1 MKTLR
6 LFVTGVLRDDW
17 PHKTFDNVVEPK
29 EVIASLDYDEIIIC
43 GGEPFVFK
51 RNLERLLQAIF
62 TMNEVTGIKRKVFV
76 ETSLCDFW
84 KIDDL
89 IKLCDGIICMPKTK
103 ADMAYFKQCN
113 NELLKRTNFGK
124 FTNKTM
130 QLNIL
135 PSVRDFFPENLR
147 VWQVTYLESDEVEHV
162 GCDYMRIAEPW
173 KEETGWYDLTR

>member
-17 PHKTFDNVVEPK
+17 PQKTFDNVVEPK

-76 ETSLCDFW
+76 ETYLCDFW

-130 QLNIL
+130 
-135 PSVRDFFPENLR
+135 
-147 VWQVTYLESDEVEHV
+147 
-162 GCDYMRIAEPW
+162 
-173 KEETGWYDLTR
+173 